1 MMIMTTYVAI
11 EAFDDFPSEV
21 GDNSPSKVDDNIGNV
36 VGRNA
41 LTDVIVQ
48 ATSSIVTPTTDMS
61 TFVDK

>member
-1 MMIMTTYVAI
+1 MTYVAI
-11 EAFDDFPSEV
+11 EASDDFPSKV
-21 GDNSPSKVDDNIGNV
+21 GDSSPSKVDDNTDDV